1 MPLDVM
7 LDEISQRKKYTVRFI
22 LYVESTQTNKQNKDN
37 KLIDIESRMVVAEE
51 RSGSEK
57 WVKINKQ
64 TNKSALYQKDILNI

>member
-7 LDEISQRKKYTVRFI
+7 LDEISQRKKNTVRFI

-57 WVKINKQ
+57 GVKINKQ

>member
-7 LDEISQRKKYTVRFI
+7 LDEISQGKKNTVRFI

-64 TNKSALYQKDILNI
+64 INKSALYQKDILNI

>member
-7 LDEISQRKKYTVRFI
+7 LDEISQRKKNTVRFI

-64 TNKSALYQKDILNI
+64 INKSALYQKDILNI

>member
-1 MPLDVM
+1 MWNLH
-7 LDEISQRKKYTVRFI
+7 
-22 LYVESTQTNKQNKDN
+22 KQNKDN